1 MTSTDSSTDKPTDF
15 STLTEPRRVSG
26 GEGELGHMDEL
37 RTDPIGLFWRVREEC
52 GDLGVF
58 KIVDRD
64 ICLASGA

>member
-37 RTDPIGLFWRVREEC
+37 RTDPIGLFWRVRAEC
-52 GDLGVF
+52 GD
-58 KIVDRD
+58 RY
-64 ICLASGA
+64 C